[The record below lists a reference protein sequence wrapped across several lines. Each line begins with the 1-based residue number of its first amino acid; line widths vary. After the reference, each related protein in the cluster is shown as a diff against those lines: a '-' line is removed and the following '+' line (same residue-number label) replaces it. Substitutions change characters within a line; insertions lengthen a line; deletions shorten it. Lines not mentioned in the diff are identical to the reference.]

1 MVYLI
6 RVGTILHKVALPLT
20 MVTFLK
26 FQILEGGVT
35 ADTVEPLQKLP

>member
-6 RVGTILHKVALPLT
+6 RVGTIHLFFVT